1 MDFYI
6 TKEEIVKS
14 LSATLGVVE
23 KRQTLPILSNVLISV
38 DEASVKLKATD
49 LESEI
54 ETLSTITN
62 FKSEG
67 QTTAPAKKLGELC
80 RLLPDLSEIH
90 VFLDGE
96 NLKIETSSGKYSLAT
111 LPSADFP
118 IFDIEED
125 KNKTSI
131 QAPNLKELINKTSF
145 AMGNQDWRHYLNGLY
160 LVIDDTKITGV
171 ATDAHRL
178 AIANQM
184 VNEGSEETIS
194 GIIPRKSINE
204 IAKII
209 NDKNENISLEIGSS
223 SISIESGET
232 KFSSKLIEGK
242 FPDYEQVIPSG
253 ESSELT
259 INKKNLS
266 ESLSRVSVL
275 SSEKYRGVRMRITD
289 NNLNISANNP
299 EKEQAEE
306 QIDCAYEGEII
317 DIAFNVNYLQEILSS
332 IDSENVIIHFFG
344 SDKSCLITS
353 PSNTIVSVILKS
365 YCSLHSDI
373 SLKSKSPFSLVSNIT
388 NINTDT

>member
-62 FKSEG
+62 FKSGG
-67 QTTAPAKKLGELC
+67 QTTAPAKKLSELC

-184 VNEGSEETIS
+184 VNEGSEVTIS

-306 QIDCAYEGEII
+306 QIDCAYEGETI

-353 PSNTIVSVILKS
+353 PDSENYKYVVMPLLI
-365 YCSLHSDI
+365 
-373 SLKSKSPFSLVSNIT
+373 
-388 NINTDT
+388 

>member
-62 FKSEG
+62 FKSGG
-67 QTTAPAKKLGELC
+67 QTTAPAKKLSELC

-131 QAPNLKELINKTSF
+131 QAPSLKELINKTSF
-145 AMGNQDWRHYLNGLY
+145 AMGNQDWRHYLNGCYMEKSLNT
-160 LVIDDTKITGV
+160 LSIT
-171 ATDAHRL
+171 ATDSQK
-178 AIANQM
+178 IAQYKC
-184 VNEGSEETIS
+184 EFSGETDFA
-194 GIIPRKSINE
+194 GIIPRKSAVELMKILPNE
-204 IAKII
+204 DIEVQFYI
-209 NDKNENISLEIGSS
+209 NDNNIAFMSKNF
-223 SISIESGET
+223 T
-232 KFSSKLIEGK
+232 FKSKLIDGNY
-242 FPDYEQVIPSG
+242 PDLTPHLSG
-253 ESSELT
+253 ESGPSIKT
-259 INKKNLS
+259 DRKNLIDTLTRTS
-266 ESLSRVSVL
+266 VFANTQFNAVKLTTLDGKLEVSAYNPGQES
-275 SSEKYRGVRMRITD
+275 
-289 NNLNISANNP
+289 
-299 EKEQAEE
+299 AEE
-306 QIDCAYEGEII
+306 KLDFEGNLTAPF
-317 DIAFNVNYLQEILSS
+317 DLAFNANLLKELLLTT
-332 IDSENVIIHFFG
+332 DDENVTISKCG
-344 SDKSCLITS
+344 QGVMLLTSDPNQTTFLLPLLIS
-353 PSNTIVSVILKS
+353 
-365 YCSLHSDI
+365 
-373 SLKSKSPFSLVSNIT
+373 
-388 NINTDT
+388 